1 MGCFV
6 KRTSA
11 SRSCTAIASGLIALA
26 VSLACA
32 PAVKAQDAS
41 KYYTVL
47 HPEQFHTDWAG
58 FYREI
63 DAKTAAV
70 RAEFPHHLD
79 LPYGPNIKQRLDLY
93 LPRAKGA
100 GAATFLFLHGGGFR
114 EGDRAQYGYIAKP
127 FVEQGILVAVAS
139 YRLTDGGFVYPD
151 QVEDVKLAVRWIHQ
165 HIAHYGGNAM
175 RIYVGGHSS
184 GAILAADVGVD
195 RSWMPRAGLPVGALQ
210 GIAPVSALYD
220 LRVSDPNALQKVFW
234 NVYAPT
240 TEIQERASPILKVRD
255 PAPAAV
261 VGVGAL
267 EQHTSEDFLAGSMG
281 LVEKLNAA
289 GSKAQLIS
297 LPGMDHKEAALA
309 LGDGQSEISLAII
322 GMINGS
328 RTIAP

>member
-1 MGCFV
+1 V
-6 KRTSA
+6 KRNSPWCH
-11 SRSCTAIASGLIALA
+11 CTAAASSLIAVA
-26 VSLACA
+26 VSLTCA
-32 PAVKAQDAS
+32 PAVQAQDAS

-47 HPEQFHTDWAG
+47 HPEEFQTDWAG

-70 RAEFPHHLD
+70 RAQFPHHLD
-79 LPYGPNIKQRLDLY
+79 LPYGPNVKQRLDLY
-93 LPRAKGA
+93 LPRAKVA
-100 GAATFLFLHGGGFR
+100 GAPTFLFLHGGGFR
-114 EGDRAQYGYIAKP
+114 EGDRAQYGYVAKP
-127 FVEQGILVAVAS
+127 FVERGILVAVAS
-139 YRLTDGGFVYPD
+139 YRLTGEGFIYPD
-151 QVEDVKLAVRWIHQ
+151 QVEDVKLAVRWLHQ
-165 HIAHYGGNAM
+165 HIAHYGGDGM

-195 RSWMPRAGLPVGALQ
+195 RSWMRQAGLPVSALR

-240 TEIQERASPILKVRD
+240 PEIQERASPILKVRD

-261 VGVGAL
+261 LGVGAL
-267 EQHTSEDFLAGSMG
+267 EQHASEDFVAGSIA

-297 LPGMDHKEAALA
+297 LAGMGHKEAALA
-309 LGDGQSEISLAII
+309 LGDDQSEISSAII
-322 GMINGS
+322 RMINGATPS
-328 RTIAP
+328 AP